1 MENKNFQ
8 IRFLGA
14 AGTVTG
20 SKHLL
25 TYQDTNILVD
35 CGLFQG
41 LKELRLLNWE
51 KLPVDPASIDR
62 VILTHAHL
70 DHVGYL
76 PRLVQQGFQ
85 GEIYCSA
92 PTKAIAEVILLDS
105 AKIQEEDAEMA
116 NRMGYSKHKPAKPL
130 YTVKDAQHAIRQ
142 LRVVSCSEWIG
153 ISENIRFRLN
163 LIAHIMGATY
173 AEIEAGGTR
182 LVFSGDIGRFDDP
195 MLEEPNRPAHADYI
209 IMESTYGDR
218 HHRDEDTT
226 LHFRD
231 IVNKTYQ
238 RGGTLIIPSFTVDRA
253 QDFIW
258 MIWQLKKKNEIPDL
272 PVYLDSPMGVNV
284 SKIYAEFDDYHKLG
298 LDVFDEA
305 WEHVRTVR
313 SVKDTFQVSKDKT
326 PKIVIAGSGMMN
338 GGRVLL
344 YLQDHLPNPKST
356 VLIAGYQAEGTR
368 GRLLQGGIRELKIHG
383 HFYKVNC
390 HLEEMHSMSS
400 HADQDGLLNWLAGI
414 KNKPKSVF
422 IVHGESQAANAL
434 RVKIRHTYHWDVAI
448 PKLNESFPL
457 F

>member
-1 MENKNFQ
+1 MNNDFNIK
-8 IRFLGA
+8 FLGG

-20 SKHLL
+20 SKHLV
-25 TYQDTNILVD
+25 TFGDKKIMID

-51 KLPVDPASIDR
+51 DLPVNPSTIDL

-76 PRLVQQGFQ
+76 PRLVAKGFK
-85 GEIYCSA
+85 GKIYCSA
-92 PTKAIAEVILLDS
+92 PTSSITEVILLDS

-130 YTVKDAQHAIRQ
+130 YTVKDAKLAINQ
-142 LRVVSCSEWIG
+142 LRVVDCDKWIE
-153 ISENIRFRLN
+153 IDSNIRFRLK
-163 LIAHIMGATY
+163 LIAHILGATFV
-173 AEIEAGGTR
+173 ELDIDKKR

-195 MLEEPNRPAHADYI
+195 MLMAPNRPKHADYI

-218 HHRDEDTT
+218 HHKNEDSKQR
-226 LHFRD
+226 LKEIIND
-231 IVNKTYQ
+231 SYS

-258 MIWQLKKKNEIPDL
+258 MIWQLKKKKEIPNL

-284 SKIYAEFDDYHKLG
+284 SRIYADFDDYHKLG
-298 LDVFDEA
+298 MDVFDEA
-305 WEHVRTVR
+305 WAHVKTVA
-313 SVKDTFQVSKDKT
+313 SVKDTFKISSNKA

-344 YLQDHLPNPKST
+344 YLQDHLQNPNST
-356 VLIAGYQAEGTR
+356 VMIAGYQAEGTR
-368 GRLLQGGIRELKIHG
+368 GRLLHNGMKEIKIHG
-383 HFYKVNC
+383 NFYKVTC
-390 HLEEMHSMSS
+390 HIEEMVSMSS
-400 HADQDGLLNWLAGI
+400 HADQNGLLNWLSGI
-414 KNKPKSVF
+414 TKKPKSLF

-434 RVKIRHTYHWDVAI
+434 RVQITHKLHWDVAI
-448 PKLNESFPL
+448 PKLNESYEL
-457 F
+457 Y

>member
-1 MENKNFQ
+1 MEEKKFQ
-8 IRFLGA
+8 IRFLGG

-20 SKHLL
+20 SKNLL
-25 TYQDTNILVD
+25 TYNDKNILVD

-51 KLPVDPASIDR
+51 KLPVDPATVDL

-76 PRLVQQGFQ
+76 PRLVQEGFK
-85 GEIYCSA
+85 GKIFCSA
-92 PTKAIAEVILLDS
+92 PTRAIAEVILLDS
-105 AKIQEEDAEMA
+105 ARIQEEDADIA

-130 YTVKDAQHAIRQ
+130 YTVKDAQRAIHQ
-142 LRVVSCSEWIG
+142 FQTVNCDEWVQVD
-153 ISENIRFRLN
+153 EDVRFRLN
-163 LIAHIMGATY
+163 LIAHIMGATF
-173 AEIEAGGTR
+173 AEIEAGETR
-182 LVFSGDIGRFDDP
+182 LVFSGDIGRTDDP
-195 MLEEPNRPAHADYI
+195 MLEAPNRPAHADYI

-218 HHRDEDTT
+218 HHRDENTT
-226 LHFRD
+226 RHFRD

-258 MIWQLKKKNEIPDL
+258 MLWQLKKKNEIPDL

-284 SKIYAEFDDYHKLG
+284 SKIYAEFDDYHNLG

-305 WEHVRTVR
+305 WEQVKTVR
-313 SVKDTFQVSKDKT
+313 SVKNTYQISKDKT

-344 YLQDHLPNPKST
+344 YLQDHLPNPNST

-368 GRLLQGGIRELKIHG
+368 GRLLQSGIRELKIHG
-383 HFYKVNC
+383 HFYQVNC
-390 HLEEMHSMSS
+390 HLEEMHNMSS
-400 HADQDGLLNWLAGI
+400 HADQDGLIDWLAGI
-414 KNKPKSVF
+414 RNKPKSVF
-422 IVHGESQAANAL
+422 IVHGEAQAANAL
-434 RVKIRHTYHWDVAI
+434 RVKIRHIYHWDVAI
-448 PKLNESFPL
+448 PKLNETFPL
-457 F
+457 Y

>member
-1 MENKNFQ
+1 MNNNLN
-8 IRFLGA
+8 ITFLGA

-20 SKHLL
+20 SKHLV
-25 TYQDTNILVD
+25 TFGNKKILID

-51 KLPVDPASIDR
+51 PLTVDPATIDF

-76 PRLVQQGFQ
+76 PRLVAQGFK
-85 GEIYCSA
+85 GKVYCSA
-92 PTKAIAEVILLDS
+92 PTGAIAEVIMLDS

-116 NRMGYSKHKPAKPL
+116 NRIGYSKHTPAKPL
-130 YTVKDAQHAIRQ
+130 YTVEDAKKAINQ
-142 LRVVSCSEWIG
+142 LYDVACDSWID
-153 ISENIRFRLN
+153 IDDNIRFRLN
-163 LIAHIMGATY
+163 LIAHIMGATFV
-173 AEIEAGGTR
+173 ELEVDKKR

-195 MLEEPNRPAHADYI
+195 MLEEPHRPKHADYI

-218 HHRDEDTT
+218 HHKHEDAKKR
-226 LHFRD
+226 LSE
-231 IVNKTYQ
+231 IINQTYD

-258 MIWQLKKKNEIPDL
+258 MIWQLKKQKKIPNI

-284 SKIYAEFDDYHKLG
+284 SRIYSDFDTYHKLG
-298 LDVFDEA
+298 TDVFDEA
-305 WEHVRTVR
+305 WNHVKTVA
-313 SVKDTFQVSKDKT
+313 SVKDTFKISSDKT

-344 YLQDHLPNPKST
+344 YLQDHLQNPKST
-356 VLIAGYQAEGTR
+356 VMIAGYQAEGTR
-368 GRLLQGGIRELKIHG
+368 GRLIHNGIKEIKIHG
-383 HFYKVNC
+383 NFYKVDC
-390 HLEEMHSMSS
+390 HIEEMVSMSS
-400 HADQDGLLNWLAGI
+400 HADQEGLINWLSGLTS
-414 KNKPKSVF
+414 KPKTVF

-434 RVKIRHTYHWDVAI
+434 RVKITHTFHWDVAI
-448 PKLNESFPL
+448 PKLNESFEL

>member
-1 MENKNFQ
+1 MKNEFQ
-8 IRFLGA
+8 ITFLGG

-20 SKHLL
+20 SKHLV
-25 TYQDTNILVD
+25 TAGDKKILVD

-51 KLPVDPASIDR
+51 PLNVDPSTIDF

-76 PRLVQQGFQ
+76 PRLVAQGFK
-85 GEIYCSA
+85 GKIYCSA
-92 PTKAIAEVILLDS
+92 PTGAIAEVILLDS

-116 NRMGYSKHKPAKPL
+116 NKMGYAKHKPAKPL
-130 YTVKDAQHAIRQ
+130 YTVKDAKNAINNFYDVACNQ
-142 LRVVSCSEWIG
+142 WVNIDD
-153 ISENIRFRLN
+153 NIRFRLN
-163 LIAHIMGATY
+163 LIAHIMGASFV
-173 AEIEAGGTR
+173 ELEVNKKR

-195 MLEEPNRPAHADYI
+195 MLAEPHRPKHADYI

-218 HHRDEDTT
+218 HHKHEDSKKR
-226 LHFRD
+226 LGE
-231 IVNKTYQ
+231 IINNSYK

-258 MIWQLKKKNEIPDL
+258 MIWQLKKANKIPNI

-298 LDVFDEA
+298 MDVFDEA
-305 WEHVRTVR
+305 WAHVKSVA
-313 SVKDTFQVSKDKT
+313 SVKDTFKISGDKS

-344 YLQDHLPNPKST
+344 YLQDHLQNPNST
-356 VLIAGYQAEGTR
+356 VMITGYQAQGTR
-368 GRLLQGGIRELKIHG
+368 GRLINDGIKEIKIHG
-383 HFYKVNC
+383 NFYKVEC
-390 HLEEMHSMSS
+390 HIEKMTSMSS
-400 HADQDGLLNWLAGI
+400 HADQDGLMNWLAGLT
-414 KNKPKSVF
+414 KKPKTVF

-434 RVKIRHTYHWDVAI
+434 RVKISHSLKWDVTI
-448 PKLNESFPL
+448 PQLGDSYEL
-457 F
+457 